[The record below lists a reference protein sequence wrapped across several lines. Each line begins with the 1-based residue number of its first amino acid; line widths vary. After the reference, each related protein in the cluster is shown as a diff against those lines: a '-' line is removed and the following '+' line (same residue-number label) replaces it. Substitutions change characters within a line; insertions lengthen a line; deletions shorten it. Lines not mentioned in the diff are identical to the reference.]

1 MAIDPG
7 DLECFIRERMINQGV
22 PGVPEIQL
30 HLAGPSSGLSRWFGD
45 EAVEPYWAFVWG
57 GGLALAR
64 HVLDRPEVVAGRRVL
79 DLGSGSGLV
88 AIAAM
93 KAGAAS
99 VLAVDVDPRAVT
111 AARLNAEL
119 NAVEVEAVTAD
130 RLHGPAPEGIEVVLV
145 GDLFY
150 EAALAERALGFL
162 RRCAAEGV
170 EVLIGDP
177 GRKTLPVGALEQVG
191 AAPDRDF
198 GGEAEGGGV
207 FRLKRDSF

>member
-1 MAIDPG
+1 MSDD
-7 DLECFIRERMINQGV
+7 DLDLFIRERMTPQAV
-22 PGVPEIQL
+22 PGVPEISL
-30 HLAGPSSGLSRWFGD
+30 HLAGPSSGLARRFGE

-99 VLAVDVDPRAVT
+99 VVAVDVDPRAAV
-111 AARLNAEL
+111 AVRLNAVL
-119 NAVEVEAVTAD
+119 NGIEVEAVTAD
-130 RLHGPAPEGIEVVLV
+130 LLHGPAPEGIEVVLA

-150 EAALAERALGFL
+150 EAVLAGRTLGFL
-162 RRCAAEGV
+162 RRCVAEGV

-177 GRKTLPVGALEQVG
+177 GRKSLPVAALEQVG

-207 FRLKRDSF
+207 FRLR

>member
-1 MAIDPG
+1 MSDA
-7 DLECFIRERMINQGV
+7 DLETFIRERMNAAPVSGLHDIR
-22 PGVPEIQL
+22 L
-30 HLAGPSSGLSRWFGD
+30 HLAGPSSGLARRFGA
-45 EAVEPYWAFVWG
+45 EAAEPYWAFVWG

-93 KAGAAS
+93 TAGAAS
-99 VLAVDVDPRAVT
+99 AVAVDIDPRAAV
-111 AARLNAEL
+111 AARLNATL
-119 NAVEVEAVTAD
+119 NGVVVETVTAD
-130 RLHGPAPEGIEVVLV
+130 WLDGPAPDGIEVVLV

-150 EAALAERALGFL
+150 EAGLAERALGFL
-162 RRCAAEGV
+162 RRCRAAGL

-177 GRKTLPVGALEQVG
+177 GRKTLPVEALEQVG

-207 FRLKRDSF
+207 FRLK